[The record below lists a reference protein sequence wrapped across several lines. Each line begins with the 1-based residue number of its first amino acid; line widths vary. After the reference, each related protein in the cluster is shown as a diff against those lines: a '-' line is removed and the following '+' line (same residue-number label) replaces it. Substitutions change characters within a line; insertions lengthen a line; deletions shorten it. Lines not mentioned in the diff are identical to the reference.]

1 MKLLLNKI
9 KIWWKT
15 TWKELKDWKTLILYL
30 IVTAVLSCEV
40 WVPYLLAI
48 ITGNKW
54 WWGIGSACWAF
65 WLAPGTPFT
74 IIAVTLT
81 IAIKK
86 LWIKIKRR
94 HK

>member
-1 MKLLLNKI
+1 MASVPTTMSTSPITALNDSFSLNTKY
-9 KIWWKT
+9 
-15 TWKELKDWKTLILYL
+15 ENA
-30 IVTAVLSCEV
+30 IVTIILSCEV
-40 WVPYLLAI
+40 WMPYLIAL